1 MQVLVV
7 EDHESV
13 AEGILLSL
21 KDQGYHVGHCDS
33 AAAAIDRLNKQ
44 PVDLVILDLNLRL
57 SSGLDVLR
65 HLKAQRHDAAV
76 IILSARNAIEDRIEG
91 LDLGADDYLSKP
103 FVMSELLARVRA
115 HLRRV
120 KPSSRPDETVGQVL
134 YSPTQRSLFALPDQA
149 PLNVPKKELALFE
162 HLLANLGQL
171 VTKQS
176 LVDHLYGMEAEVDE
190 SVVEIYISRLRKR
203 LSGLGIEIKTARG
216 LGYLMQVA

>member
-21 KDQGYHVGHCDS
+21 KDQGYHAGHCDS

-134 YSPTQRSLFALPDQA
+134 YSPTQRSLFALPNQA